1 MSTMRRPN
9 FEPRSIA
16 FDIIM
21 TSSKLTVTVLL
32 WPNRIMPPV
41 SEHAQDIHAE
51 AIGDDRG
58 SIVVGGKLRDLLALA
73 HLAPSAC

>member
-1 MSTMRRPN
+1 MSTMRRPY

-41 SEHAQDIHAE
+41 SDTH
-51 AIGDDRG
+51 RM
-58 SIVVGGKLRDLLALA
+58 SMPRR
-73 HLAPSAC
+73 SATTAVR

>member
-21 TSSKLTVTVLL
+21 TSSKLTETVLS

-41 SEHAQDIHAE
+41 SETQ
-51 AIGDDRG
+51 RM
-58 SIVVGGKLRDLLALA
+58 SMPRR
-73 HLAPSAC
+73 SAMTAVR